1 MEINLGGFF
10 MHGDF
15 RYNLIR
21 FNLLIKGEKETLK
34 MEELEEFLKGKAI
47 EDITDEEVKTQLEHL
62 TMENFL
68 EKLSEEK
75 YKITDEGKKEIEEVK
90 KAIEKL

>member
-21 FNLLIKGEKETLK
+21 FNLLIKGEKEALK
-34 MEELEEFLKGKAI
+34 VEELEDFFKGKAI
-47 EDITDEEVKTQLEHL
+47 EDVSGEEIKTQLEHL

-68 EKLSEEK
+68 EKISEAE
-75 YKITDEGKKEIEEVK
+75 YRITDKGKKEIEEVK

>member
-1 MEINLGGFF
+1 

-21 FNLLIKGEKETLK
+21 FNLLIKGEKEALK
-34 MEELEEFLKGKAI
+34 VEELEEFFKGKAI
-47 EDITDEEVKTQLEHL
+47 EDVSGEEIKTQLEHL

-68 EKLSEEK
+68 EKISEAE
-75 YKITDEGKKEIEEVK
+75 YRITDKGKKEIEEVK